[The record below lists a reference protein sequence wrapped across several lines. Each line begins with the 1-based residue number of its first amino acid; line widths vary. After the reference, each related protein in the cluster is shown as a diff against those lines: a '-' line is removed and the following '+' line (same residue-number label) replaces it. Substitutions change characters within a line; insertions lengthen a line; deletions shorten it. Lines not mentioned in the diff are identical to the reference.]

1 MKDRVRDY
9 PYRVKDGG
17 VLKRRVIFLLST
29 TRGWIWEYHI
39 VSTGLEKRLYVKTNR
54 GYWKVL
60 LGFNAFYSLDD
71 AYEKGRRA
79 VQRVI
84 DVGPDHGGKMWS
96 KIYNKFAITLH
107 LMDREGKWF
116 YLFRSEFLD
125 AIGNGYELSD
135 EFFDG

>member
-1 MKDRVRDY
+1 MKDKVRDY
-9 PYRVKDGG
+9 PFRVKNGG
-17 VLKRRVIFLLST
+17 VMKRRVIFLLSNVS
-29 TRGWIWEYHI
+29 GWIWEYHI
-39 VSTGLEKRLYVKTNR
+39 VSTGHEKRLYVKTNR

-71 AYEKGRRA
+71 AYARGRVA

-84 DVGPDHGGKMWS
+84 DVGPDHGGKTWS
-96 KIYNKFAITLH
+96 KIYNKFAVTLH

-116 YLFRSEFLD
+116 YLFRSEFLN